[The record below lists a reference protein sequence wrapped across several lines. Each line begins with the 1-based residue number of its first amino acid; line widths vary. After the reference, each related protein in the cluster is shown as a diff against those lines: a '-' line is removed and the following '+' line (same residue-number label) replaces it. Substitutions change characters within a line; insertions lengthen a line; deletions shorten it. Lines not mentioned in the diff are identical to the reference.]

1 MWMGGAIPLNESRW
15 PSGAPTIFWPTRKFV
30 RLATNTSSIHSI
42 MSIPASVPPPVPRG
56 FQGKGGRSKRDA
68 NLLKYGTP
76 LPILLPSSPL
86 HPDTT
91 SRVGHIVD
99 PAQQKEPAGPIFAG
113 LGVRRRAVV
122 PAIVGVL
129 DADTGSVW
137 VDGEGME
144 VLFNR
149 GFFGKGTL
157 SRSDPSWRKRRVE
170 LVRGG
175 DAVVAEQIR
184 EKRRLERKQFK
195 IDRAAAMLDAAKKA
209 EAVLTTGQL
218 PGADAGAGAEAAEDS
233 EDDDDDDGEKDRP
246 ASPAASAISLA
257 TTASVLPDGTKL
269 NAQTFLVRPQRPE
282 SAGNNRNRG
291 KFKRRPPGK
300 PAAPGPGPGAGG
312 ASASPAEKEKLE
324 LEVAAKPTVP
334 TEAWEEDA
342 DALAL
347 VPDHEHLQLCLEEA
361 WFLSALGVLSIES
374 ESGTLIPASA
384 VLTRLLTPLPPSP
397 LSDSLSSPSPAARA
411 QHTPLYPD
419 DPFLVSYAA
428 YHHYRSLGWC
438 VRHGIKFAVDWLLYR
453 RGPVFSHSAFSV
465 LLVPV
470 YMDEG
475 DRAGPHGQTDWYA
488 EKTSWKWINTVM
500 RVNSLVQKTVILAYV
515 TIPALSSFPDS
526 ARLPGGGLDPRK
538 FDMRSLMSRYTVREV
553 SLTRFSA
560 ARRRD

>member
-1 MWMGGAIPLNESRW
+1 
-15 PSGAPTIFWPTRKFV
+15 
-30 RLATNTSSIHSI
+30 

-56 FQGKGGRSKRDA
+56 FQGKGGKSKRDA
-68 NLLKYGTP
+68 NMLKYGTP

-99 PAQQKEPAGPIFAG
+99 PTTLKEPGSFLAG
-113 LGVRRRAVV
+113 LSCLNVRNKVVV
-122 PAIVGVL
+122 PAIVGDL

-137 VDGEGME
+137 VDGDGME

-218 PGADAGAGAEAAEDS
+218 PGVNEEAGGETLAEDENEKGFGNENANEAENEAES
-233 EDDDDDDGEKDRP
+233 QNEAENDRAEDEDQP
-246 ASPAASAISLA
+246 ASPAPSTIA
-257 TTASVLPDGTKL
+257 TTTTILPDGTKL

-282 SAGNNRNRG
+282 SSGNNRNRG
-291 KFKRRPPGK
+291 KFKRRPPPPNKNPASAMPAKAAEEAK
-300 PAAPGPGPGAGG
+300 PA
-312 ASASPAEKEKLE
+312 E
-324 LEVAAKPTVP
+324 KPTVP
-334 TEAWEEDA
+334 IEEWEED
-342 DALAL
+342 DVALSL
-347 VPDHEHLQLCLEEA
+347 VPEMEHLQLCHEEA
-361 WFLSALGVLSIES
+361 LFLSALGVLKIRDGGSLIPS
-374 ESGTLIPASA
+374 ES
-384 VLTRLLTPLPPSP
+384 VLPRLLTPPAPSAVLSAGLPSGEGGG
-397 LSDSLSSPSPAARA
+397 
-411 QHTPLYPD
+411 LYPS
-419 DPFLVSYAA
+419 DPLLVSYAA

-453 RGPVFSHSAFSV
+453 RGPVFSHSAFSI

-470 YMDEG
+470 FMDEA
-475 DRAGPHGQTDWYA
+475 DRNGPHGGTDWYA

-526 ARLPGGGLDPRK
+526 ARLPDGSLDPRK
-538 FDMRSLMSRYTVREV
+538 FDLRSLMSRYTVREV